1 MGTLPAAMPPGGYAW
16 SQNDDADGD
25 ADANGETAALITA
38 TTPLAP
44 SASDK
49 VEFLYRQLDWLLDW
63 LVWSSMSVSF

>member
-16 SQNDDADGD
+16 SQNDD